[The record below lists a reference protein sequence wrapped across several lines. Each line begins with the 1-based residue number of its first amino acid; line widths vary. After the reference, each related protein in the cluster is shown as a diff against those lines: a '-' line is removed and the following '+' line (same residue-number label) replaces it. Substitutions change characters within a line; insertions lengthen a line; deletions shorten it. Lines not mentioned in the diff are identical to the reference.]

1 MNKYEGRRFVAFYP
15 FMHNYTM
22 VESGQVFN
30 AEELGF
36 TNADLEFLLSTDKI
50 YMEPINTPINI
61 PVQKVNETV
70 EETKNEEVKEV
81 EVKEVEVKKVEEPAQ
96 KKSTSRTKK

>member
-50 YMEPINTPINI
+50 YMEPINTPSNTPSNT
-61 PVQKVNETV
+61 PVQTVNEIV

-81 EVKEVEVKKVEEPAQ
+81 EVKEVEEPVQ

>member
-81 EVKEVEVKKVEEPAQ
+81 DVKEVEEPAQ

>member
-36 TNADLEFLLSTDKI
+36 TSADLEFLLSTDKI
-50 YMEPINTPINI
+50 YMEPINTPSNTS
-61 PVQKVNETV
+61 VQTVNEIV

-81 EVKEVEVKKVEEPAQ
+81 EEPVQ

>member
-22 VESGQVFN
+22 VESGQIFN

-81 EVKEVEVKKVEEPAQ
+81 EVKEVEEPVQ

>member
-81 EVKEVEVKKVEEPAQ
+81 EVKEVEEPVQ

>member
-81 EVKEVEVKKVEEPAQ
+81 EVKEVEEPAQ